1 MSSHSSPARDVE
13 VARLSNGMRV
23 ITEKMAHVRSVA
35 VGVWVG
41 TGSRAEHPKEIGIS
55 HFLEHMLFK
64 GTHTRSAEG
73 IAREVDSIGGNLDAF
88 TGKELVGFNIKVL
101 DEHLPI
107 AMDILADLVL
117 HPRFDPADLEKE
129 KSVILEELKMELDNP
144 EYVVHELFTT
154 RFWPNH
160 PLSKSILG
168 SRKTIQS
175 FTIAQL
181 AKYHASIY
189 VPSNLMI
196 TAAGNLDH
204 EKLIE
209 LAERHFAGVKGE
221 LPKLPD
227 PAAVTGAEVTVKK
240 KRLQQALVCV
250 GVPALPIAHPRRYAW
265 FVLNTLMGAGMS
277 SRLFQSIR
285 ERQGLAYSVYSE
297 LSLYRDT
304 GCFGVYAG
312 TAGAT
317 VDKVIAS
324 VIEEFRQLKA
334 EGIPAEELRRAKDH
348 MKGSLML
355 SLESTGS
362 RMSNLARQYMYFDR
376 FHTMDDMVRMTESV
390 TDEDV
395 MTVARDAFRPENLAV
410 TVLGPLE
417 TVIAEREL
425 LAS

>member
-1 MSSHSSPARDVE
+1 MPTTSSPVRDVE
-13 VARLSNGMRV
+13 VARLSNGIRIV
-23 ITEKMAHVRSVA
+23 TEKMPHVRSVA
-35 VGVWVG
+35 VGVWVT

-64 GTHTRSAEG
+64 GTHTRTAEG

-101 DEHLPI
+101 DEHLPV

-117 HPRFDPADLEKE
+117 HPRFDPTDLEKE
-129 KSVILEELKMELDNP
+129 KGVILEELKMELDNP

-168 SRKTIQS
+168 SRKTIKS
-175 FTIAQL
+175 FTPAQL
-181 AKYHASIY
+181 AEYHSTIY

-204 EKLIE
+204 NQLIE
-209 LAERHFAGVKGE
+209 LAERHFAGVNGE
-221 LPKLPD
+221 LPPLPD
-227 PAAVTGAEVTVKK
+227 PPAVTGAEVTTKK
-240 KRLQQALVCV
+240 KRLQQALICV

-277 SRLFQSIR
+277 SRLFQNIR
-285 ERQGLAYSVYSE
+285 ERQGLAYSVFSE
-297 LSLYRDT
+297 LNLYRDT

-312 TAGAT
+312 TAAAT

-324 VIEEFRQLKA
+324 VIDEFRQLKA
-334 EGIPAEELRRAKDH
+334 NGIPAEELRRSKDH

-362 RMSNLARQYMYFDR
+362 RMSNLARQFMYFDK
-376 FHTMDDMVRMTESV
+376 FHSLDDMIHLTESV
-390 TDEDV
+390 TEDEV
-395 MTVARDAFRPENLAV
+395 LAVANDSFRPENLAI
-410 TVLGPLE
+410 TVLGPLDG
-417 TVIAEREL
+417 VVADRQL
-425 LAS
+425 LA

>member
-1 MSSHSSPARDVE
+1 MSSNSSPARDVE
-13 VARLSNGMRV
+13 VTRLSNGIRV
-23 ITEKMAHVRSVA
+23 ITERMPHVRSIA

-41 TGSRAEHPKEIGIS
+41 TGSRSEHPREIGIS

-64 GTHTRSAEG
+64 GTHTRTAEG

-107 AMDILADLVL
+107 ALDILADLVL
-117 HPRFDPADLEKE
+117 HPRFDPEDLEKE
-129 KSVILEELKMELDNP
+129 KGVILEELKMELDNP
-144 EYVVHELFTT
+144 EYVVHELFTS
-154 RFWPNH
+154 RFWPDH

-175 FTIAQL
+175 FTRDQL

-189 VPSNLMI
+189 VPENLMI
-196 TAAGNLDH
+196 TAAGNLNH
-204 EKLIE
+204 SRLIE
-209 LAERHFAGVKGE
+209 LAEQHFAGVSGQ

-227 PAAVTGAEVTVKK
+227 PPAVTGAEITVKK

-250 GVPALPIAHPRRYAW
+250 GVPALPIAHPRRYSW
-265 FVLNTLMGAGMS
+265 FVLNTLMGGGMS

-285 ERQGLAYSVYSE
+285 ERQGLAYSVFSE
-297 LSLYRDT
+297 LNLYRDT
-304 GCFGVYAG
+304 GCFGIYAG
-312 TAGAT
+312 TAATT

-324 VIEEFRQLKA
+324 VIEEFRKLKA
-334 EGIPAEELRRAKDH
+334 DGIPAEELRRSKDH

-362 RMSNLARQYMYFDR
+362 RMSNLARQFMYFDR
-376 FHTMDDMVRMTESV
+376 YHSLDEMVRLTESV
-390 TDEDV
+390 TAEDV
-395 MTVARDAFRPENLAV
+395 LAMAGESFQPEKLAV
-410 TVLGPLE
+410 TVLGPLDS
-417 TVIAEREL
+417 VVAERQL
-425 LAS
+425 LA

>member
-13 VARLSNGMRV
+13 VARLSNGIRV
-23 ITEKMAHVRSVA
+23 VTEKMPHVRSVA

-41 TGSRAEHPKEIGIS
+41 TGSRAEHAKEIGIS

-64 GTHTRSAEG
+64 GTHTRTAEG

-129 KSVILEELKMELDNP
+129 KGVILEELKMEIDNP
-144 EYVVHELFTT
+144 EYVVHELFTG
-154 RFWPNH
+154 RFWPDH

-168 SRKTIQS
+168 SRKTIKG
-175 FTIAQL
+175 FTVAQL

-189 VPSNLMI
+189 VPGNLMI
-196 TAAGNLDH
+196 TAAGNLNH
-204 EKLIE
+204 GQLVA
-209 LAERHFAGVKGE
+209 LAERHFAGVRGE
-221 LPKLPD
+221 LPQLPD
-227 PAAVTGAEVTVKK
+227 PVAVTGAEVTVKK

-250 GVPALPIAHPRRYAW
+250 GVPALPITHPRRYPW
-265 FVLNTLMGAGMS
+265 FVLNTLMGGGMS

-285 ERQGLAYSVYSE
+285 ERQGLAYSVFSE
-297 LSLYRDT
+297 LNLYRDT

-312 TAGAT
+312 TAAAT

-324 VIEEFRQLKA
+324 VIEEFRLLKT
-334 EGIPAEELRRAKDH
+334 EGIPGEELRRAKDH

-362 RMSNLARQYMYFDR
+362 RMSNLARQFLYFDR
-376 FHTMDDMVRMTESV
+376 FHTLDDMVRMTEAV
-390 TDEDV
+390 TEEEV
-395 MTVARDAFRPENLAV
+395 LAVAHDSFQPEKLAV
-410 TVLGPLE
+410 TVLGPLDS
-417 TVIAEREL
+417 VIAERHL

>member
-1 MSSHSSPARDVE
+1 MSSTSTPARDVE
-13 VARLSNGMRV
+13 VARLSNGIRV

-35 VGVWVG
+35 VGVWIG
-41 TGSRAEHPKEIGIS
+41 TGSRAEHPQEIGIS

-64 GTHTRSAEG
+64 GTLTRSAEG

-101 DEHLPI
+101 DEHLPL
-107 AMDILADLVL
+107 ALDILADLVL

-129 KSVILEELKMELDNP
+129 KGVILEELKMELDNP

-168 SRKTIQS
+168 SRKTIKN
-175 FTIAQL
+175 FTVAQL

-189 VPSNLMI
+189 VPANLMI

-204 EKLIE
+204 NQLVE
-209 LAERHFAGVKGE
+209 LAERHFAGVQGE
-221 LPKLPD
+221 LPELPD
-227 PAAVTGAEVTVKK
+227 PPAVTGAEVTTKK

-277 SRLFQSIR
+277 SRLFQNIR
-285 ERQGLAYSVYSE
+285 ERQGLAYSVFSE
-297 LSLYRDT
+297 LNLYRDT

-312 TAGAT
+312 TAAAT

-324 VIEEFRQLKA
+324 VIDEFRQLKA
-334 EGIPAEELRRAKDH
+334 DGIPAEELRRAKDH

-362 RMSNLARQYMYFDR
+362 RMSNLARQFMYFDK
-376 FHTMDDMVRMTESV
+376 FHSLDDMVRMTEEVTEAEVLSV
-390 TDEDV
+390 AGDS
-395 MTVARDAFRPENLAV
+395 FRPENLAI
-410 TVLGPLE
+410 TVLGPLDG
-417 TVIAEREL
+417 VVANREL
-425 LAS
+425 LA

>member
-1 MSSHSSPARDVE
+1 MSSTSSPARDVE
-13 VARLSNGMRV
+13 VARLSNGIRV
-23 ITEKMAHVRSVA
+23 VTERMPHVRSVA
-35 VGVWVG
+35 VGVWVT

-64 GTHTRSAEG
+64 GTHTRTAEG

-101 DEHLPI
+101 DEHLPV

-117 HPRFDPADLEKE
+117 HPRFDPLDLEKE
-129 KSVILEELKMELDNP
+129 KGVILEELKMELDNP

-168 SRKTIQS
+168 SRKTIKS
-175 FTIAQL
+175 FTTTQL
-181 AKYHASIY
+181 ATYHSTIY
-189 VPSNLMI
+189 VPDNLMI

-204 EKLIE
+204 SQLTE
-209 LAERHFAGVKGE
+209 LAERHFAGVRGE
-221 LPKLPD
+221 LPVLPD
-227 PAAVTGAEVTVKK
+227 PPAVTGAEVTTKK
-240 KRLQQALVCV
+240 KRLQQALICV

-285 ERQGLAYSVYSE
+285 ERQGLAYSVFSE
-297 LSLYRDT
+297 LNLYRDT

-312 TAGAT
+312 TAATT
-317 VDKVIAS
+317 VDQVIAS
-324 VIEEFRQLKA
+324 VIDEFRKLKA
-334 EGIPAEELRRAKDH
+334 DGIPAEELRRAKDH

-362 RMSNLARQYMYFDR
+362 RMSNLARQFMYFNK
-376 FHTMDDMVRMTESV
+376 FHSLDDMVRMTESV
-390 TDEDV
+390 TEEEV
-395 MTVARDAFRPENLAV
+395 LAVARDSFRPENLAV
-410 TVLGPLE
+410 TVLGPLDG
-417 TVIAEREL
+417 VVAERQL
-425 LAS
+425 LA

>member
-1 MSSHSSPARDVE
+1 MSSNSSPARDVE
-13 VARLSNGMRV
+13 VTRLSNGIRV
-23 ITEKMAHVRSVA
+23 ITERMPHVRSIA

-41 TGSRAEHPKEIGIS
+41 TGSRSEHPREIGIS

-64 GTHTRSAEG
+64 GTHTRTAEG

-107 AMDILADLVL
+107 ALDILADLVL
-117 HPRFDPADLEKE
+117 HPRFDPEDLEKE
-129 KSVILEELKMELDNP
+129 KGVILEELKMELDNP
-144 EYVVHELFTT
+144 EYVVHELFTS
-154 RFWPNH
+154 RFWPDH

-175 FTIAQL
+175 FTRDQL

-189 VPSNLMI
+189 VPENLMI
-196 TAAGNLDH
+196 TAAGNLNH
-204 EKLIE
+204 SRLIE
-209 LAERHFAGVKGE
+209 LAEQHFAGVSGQ

-227 PAAVTGAEVTVKK
+227 PPAVTGAEITVKK

-250 GVPALPIAHPRRYAW
+250 GVPALPIAHPRRYSW
-265 FVLNTLMGAGMS
+265 FVLNTLMGGGMS

-285 ERQGLAYSVYSE
+285 ERQGLAYSVFSE
-297 LSLYRDT
+297 LNLYRDT
-304 GCFGVYAG
+304 GCFGIYAG
-312 TAGAT
+312 TAATT

-324 VIEEFRQLKA
+324 VIEEFRKLKA
-334 EGIPAEELRRAKDH
+334 DGIPAEELRRSKDH

-362 RMSNLARQYMYFDR
+362 RMSNLARQFMYFDR
-376 FHTMDDMVRMTESV
+376 YHSLDEMVRLTESV
-390 TDEDV
+390 TAEDV
-395 MTVARDAFRPENLAV
+395 LAMASESFQPEKLAV
-410 TVLGPLE
+410 TVLGPLDS
-417 TVIAEREL
+417 VVAERQL
-425 LAS
+425 LA

>member
-1 MSSHSSPARDVE
+1 MSSNSSPARDVE
-13 VARLSNGMRV
+13 VTRLSNGIRV
-23 ITEKMAHVRSVA
+23 ITERMPHVRSIA

-41 TGSRAEHPKEIGIS
+41 TGSRAEHPREIGIS

-64 GTHTRSAEG
+64 GTHTRTAEG

-107 AMDILADLVL
+107 AIDILADLVL
-117 HPRFDPADLEKE
+117 HPRFDPEDLEKE
-129 KSVILEELKMELDNP
+129 KGVILEELKMELDNP
-144 EYVVHELFTT
+144 EYVVHELFTS
-154 RFWPNH
+154 RFWPDH

-175 FTIAQL
+175 FTRDQL

-189 VPSNLMI
+189 VPENLMI
-196 TAAGNLDH
+196 TAAGNLNH
-204 EKLIE
+204 SRLIE
-209 LAERHFAGVKGE
+209 LAEQHFAGVSGQ

-227 PAAVTGAEVTVKK
+227 PPAVTGAEITVKK

-250 GVPALPIAHPRRYAW
+250 GVPALPIAHPRRYSW
-265 FVLNTLMGAGMS
+265 FVLNTLMGGGMS

-285 ERQGLAYSVYSE
+285 ERQGLAYSVFSE
-297 LSLYRDT
+297 LNLYRDT
-304 GCFGVYAG
+304 GCFGIYAG
-312 TAGAT
+312 TAATT

-324 VIEEFRQLKA
+324 VIEEFRKLKA
-334 EGIPAEELRRAKDH
+334 DGIPAEELRRSKDH

-362 RMSNLARQYMYFDR
+362 RMSNLARQFMYFDR
-376 FHTMDDMVRMTESV
+376 YHSLDEMVRLTESV
-390 TDEDV
+390 TAEDV
-395 MTVARDAFRPENLAV
+395 LAVASESFQPEKLAV
-410 TVLGPLE
+410 TVLGPLDG
-417 TVIAEREL
+417 VVAERQL
-425 LAS
+425 LA